1 MTCRIAELQYKELVD
16 ITDGTRYGCIG
27 DLEVDTESGAI
38 QNIIIYGRSRAFGLL
53 GRENDLIFPWSA
65 IKRIGADLIL
75 IDGSIAKSKR

>member
-75 IDGSIAKSKR
+75 IDGSIAKSQR

>member
-75 IDGSIAKSKR
+75 IDGSIAKSQL